1 MPERLSITLDP
12 ALGLD
17 PSPVVELQNWFDRP
31 YDNAVA
37 TARTCYSS
45 RVVYPEDVSKTEKA
59 RELRD
64 RIASSTYQAG
74 HHTTIQHPTFQFVLR
89 RVSRQLIWSFLHQHP
104 FYNSEQVSQRYVKV
118 KEGNY
123 TVPPLPS
130 AEARAVFDE
139 AARAQMTA
147 YEQLIELLRPT
158 VEREYFEVFP
168 ARRRRAER
176 WASAV
181 EKRLYEAARYV
192 LPVATHAHLYHTV
205 SGLTLHRYRRLVELY
220 DCPAEQRAVIGAMA
234 QLVAQVDPDFWKPA
248 EDPLPLEET
257 LEHALFTRFHG
268 ADGGAGGW
276 SGGGD
281 ASTTR
286 AFVREFDERLGG
298 LRSRLID
305 WKAHGEAS
313 LAQSVRTVVGVPR
326 GRLPDA
332 DALRLVLDPAA
343 HRTLAGGS
351 LNLSA
356 HLKLTRALHHPHFTF
371 AKKLSHTADSQ
382 DQRHRMTPGARPI
395 LAAHVLLDDEPDVVL
410 PEAIVRTPA
419 AHEAFLEVTRGT
431 LAAMRRL
438 RDLGATAEAWQY
450 LLPNAAAVRFEES
463 GDLLS
468 FHHKWSLRLCFLAQE
483 EIWRASREEV
493 LQVRDV
499 HPTVGALIGP
509 PCWTRRRAGITP
521 YCPEGDRYCG
531 VPAWSM
537 DVADYTRLI

>member
-1 MPERLSITLDP
+1 MRTRLSITLEP
-12 ALGLD
+12 GLGLD
-17 PSPVVELQNWFDRP
+17 PPPVVELQNWFDRP

-37 TARTCYSS
+37 TARTCYSTK
-45 RVVYPEDVSKTEKA
+45 VIYPEDVSKTEKS

-64 RIASSTYQAG
+64 RIAGSTYQAG

-130 AEARAVFDE
+130 AEARAVFDD
-139 AARAQMTA
+139 AARAQMAA
-147 YEQLIELLRPT
+147 YERLIELLRPT
-158 VEREYFEVFP
+158 VEREYFQVFP

-176 WASAV
+176 WAGAV

-205 SGLTLHRYRRLVELY
+205 SGLTLHRYRRLVDLY
-220 DCPAEQRAVIGAMA
+220 DCPAEQRAVVGAMA
-234 QLVAQVDPDFWKPA
+234 RLVEQVDPDFWKHA
-248 EDPLPLEET
+248 DDPLPLEET

-268 ADGGAGGW
+268 AQ
-276 SGGGD
+276 GD
-281 ASTTR
+281 AGTTR
-286 AFVREFDERLGG
+286 AFVAEFDARLDGR
-298 LRSRLID
+298 RSRLLD
-305 WKAHGEAS
+305 WKVNGEAS
-313 LAQSVRTVVGVPR
+313 LAQSVRTVLGLPR
-326 GRLPDA
+326 ERLPD
-332 DALRLVLDPAA
+332 DEALRLVLDPAA
-343 HRTLAGGS
+343 HRALAGGA
-351 LNLSA
+351 LNLST

-419 AHEAFLEVTRGT
+419 AHEAFLEAARDT

-438 RDLGATAEAWQY
+438 RDLGATPEAWQY

-463 GDLLS
+463 GDLLN

-493 LQVRDV
+493 LQVREV
-499 HPTVGALIGP
+499 HPTIGALIGP
-509 PCWTRRRAGITP
+509 PCWTRRRAGVTP

-531 VPAWSM
+531 VPVWSQ
-537 DVADYTRLI
+537 DVAEHTRLI

>member
-1 MPERLSITLDP
+1 MSSERRSITVSEDH
-12 ALGLD
+12 GL
-17 PSPVVELQNWFDRP
+17 SPPPIVELQNWFERP

-45 RVVYPEDVSKTEKA
+45 KVIYPEDVSRTEKS

-64 RIASSTYQAG
+64 RIARSTYEAG

-89 RVSRQLIWSFLHQHP
+89 RVSRQFIWSFLHQHP

-118 KEGNY
+118 KEGSY

-130 AEARAVFDE
+130 AEARDVFDA
-139 AARAQMTA
+139 AARAQMAA
-147 YEQLIELLRPT
+147 YERLIELLRPT
-158 VEREYFEVFP
+158 VTREYFEVFP
-168 ARRRRAER
+168 ARRRRAEK
-176 WASAV
+176 WESAI

-205 SGLTLHRYRRLVELY
+205 SGLTLHRYRRIVELY
-220 DCPAEQRAVIGAMA
+220 DCPAEQRAVVGAMA
-234 QLVAQVDPDFWKPA
+234 RLVEQVDPEFWKHA
-248 EDPLPLEET
+248 EDPVPLEET

-268 ADGGAGGW
+268 ER
-276 SGGGD
+276 GD
-281 ASTTR
+281 AATTR

-305 WKAHGEAS
+305 WKANGEAS
-313 LAQSVRTVVGVPR
+313 LAQSVRTVLGVPR
-326 GRLPDA
+326 DRLPDA
-332 DALRLVLDPAA
+332 DALRLVLDPAT
-343 HRTLAGGS
+343 HTSLAGGS
-351 LNLSA
+351 LNLA
-356 HLKLTRALHHPHFTF
+356 THLKLTRALHHPHFTF

-419 AHEAFLEVTRGT
+419 AHEAFLAAARDT
-431 LAAMRRL
+431 LASMRRL
-438 RDLGATAEAWQY
+438 RDLGATPEAWQY

-463 GDLLS
+463 GDLLN

-499 HPTVGALIGP
+499 HPAVGALIGP
-509 PCWTRRRAGITP
+509 PCWTRKRAGVTP

-531 VPAWSM
+531 VPAWSK
-537 DVADYTRLI
+537 DVAEFSRLI